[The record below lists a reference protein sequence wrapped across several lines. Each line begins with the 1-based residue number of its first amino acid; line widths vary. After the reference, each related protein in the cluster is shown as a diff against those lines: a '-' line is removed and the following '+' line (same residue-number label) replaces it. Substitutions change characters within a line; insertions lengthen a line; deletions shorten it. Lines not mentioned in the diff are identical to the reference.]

1 MPNIKTGGQYFV
13 KSPKNRSLPGIFI
26 NLQLH
31 SNNTMHITPENRL
44 KKLIVIGD
52 RLLIKPLRANE
63 QTESGLY
70 LPPGV
75 QEKEKV
81 QQGYVI
87 KAGPGY
93 AIPLPVED
101 EPWKGEEDKI
111 KYVPLQAHEGDLA
124 IFLVSG
130 ATEVMYENEKY
141 FIVPQGAVLM
151 LEREEDL

>member
-1 MPNIKTGGQYFV
+1 
-13 KSPKNRSLPGIFI
+13 
-26 NLQLH
+26 
-31 SNNTMHITPENRL
+31 MHITPDNRL

-52 RLLIKPLRANE
+52 RLLIKPTKQHE
-63 QTESGLY
+63 QTASGLY
-70 LPPGV
+70 LPPGM

-87 KAGPGY
+87 KTGPGY
-93 AIPLPVED
+93 AIPAPIE
-101 EPWKGEEDKI
+101 EETWKGEEEKV
-111 KYVPLQAHEGDLA
+111 KYMPLQAKEGDLA

-130 ATEVMYENEKY
+130 ATEVMYQHERY